1 MGLGIIIDETHMGRR
16 ASGIERVT
24 EALFSSRALAPLEV
38 SSERSGQGR
47 LGLALRQTFAM
58 PAKAASNSGSVWV
71 FPGFPPS
78 PAFAL
83 LRDRAIL
90 YVHDVFLVTRR
101 QDLNLAAK
109 YWMAPNFRIALK
121 RFKYF
126 MANSQT
132 TADHLRPL
140 VNEEASILVYRPRA
154 ENVFNLSPRPQNAG
168 AASAERPLIVGAVGT
183 VEPRKNFAAA
193 ADICQ
198 RLAAITDR
206 PVELHIVGRRGW
218 GDDFDRLSQRP
229 QVKLHGFVPDDAA
242 RTIIAGFD
250 LLLCTSHDEGLCL
263 PLLEAQFAGLQVVA
277 PDQAVFREVLG
288 QSGVFIEPSNA
299 GASAQAI
306 ASCIATD
313 GWRERGATNAAA
325 NIARWNGDAADDRGK
340 VIEFLAARLRE
351 AA

>member
-24 EALFSSRALAPLEV
+24 EALFSSRALAPLDV
-38 SSERSGQGR
+38 TSERSGQGR

-58 PAKAASNSGSVWV
+58 PAKAASNSSTVWV

-83 LRDRAIL
+83 LRERAIL

-109 YWMAPNFRIALK
+109 YWMAPNFRLALK

-126 MANSQT
+126 MANSRT
-132 TADHLRPL
+132 TADHLKPL
-140 VNEEASILVYRPRA
+140 VQEEASILLYRPPA
-154 ENVFNLSPRPQNAG
+154 ENVFNLAPRPHQAM
-168 AASAERPLIVGAVGT
+168 ADPDRPLIVGAVGT
-183 VEPRKNFAAA
+183 VEPRKNFTAA
-193 ADICQ
+193 ADICE
-198 RLAAITDR
+198 RLAEITGR
-206 PVELHIVGRRGW
+206 AVELHIVGRRGW
-218 GDDFDRLSQRP
+218 GEDFDRLGQRP
-229 QVKLHGFVPDDAA
+229 HVKLHGFVPDEAA
-242 RTIIAGFD
+242 RGIIAGFD
-250 LLLCTSHDEGLCL
+250 LLLCTSHDEGLGL
-263 PLLEAQFAGLQVVA
+263 PLLEAQFGGLQIVA

-288 QSGVFIEPSNA
+288 QSGVFIDPSDA

-306 ASCIATD
+306 AGWIARE
-313 GWRERGATNAAA
+313 GWRERGAGDAAA
-325 NIARWNGDAADDRGK
+325 NIARWNADAEADRGK
-340 VIEFLAARLRE
+340 VVEFLADRLRE